1 MRLGI
6 DIGGTKT
13 HAVTLDADGRLGNQV
28 RLPTGFGADQVVD
41 TAVQAAEQL
50 AMLSDRKP
58 RDMDSIGVGIPGT
71 VDAANGR
78 VSHALNLGID
88 GLDLRAELAERLG
101 IDVQVEND
109 VKAAAVGAYHLL
121 GRQAGSM
128 AYLNLGT
135 GLAAGLVLDGSLWR
149 GVGGIAGEIGHI
161 PVDPNGPLCTCGQRG
176 CLETLASGS
185 GIARQWP
192 RGSREPVRALYDA
205 AEQGD
210 ETAIEVKQ
218 RFVHGVAAAVR
229 MLVLT
234 AGVELVVVGGG
245 ISSLG
250 APLEADVK
258 QVLDEWA
265 ASSPFLRTA
274 DLPSRVTIVS
284 DRFVAGAV
292 GAALVG
298 VSSWRS

>member
-13 HAVTLDADGRLGNQV
+13 HAATIDDAGTVGDQV
-28 RLPTGFGADQVVD
+28 RIPTGFGPEAVVQ
-41 TAVQAAEQL
+41 TAVAAAEQL
-50 AMLSDRKP
+50 AVRAAMKP
-58 RDMDSIGVGIPGT
+58 RDMSSIGVGVPGT
-71 VDAANGR
+71 VDPASGW

-88 GLDLRAELAERLG
+88 GLDLRAELSARLG
-101 IDVQVEND
+101 TDVQVEND
-109 VKAAAVGAYHLL
+109 VNAAAVGAFHVL
-121 GRQAGSM
+121 GRSAGSM

-135 GLAAGLVLDGSLWR
+135 GLAAGLVLDGKLWR

-161 PVDPNGPLCTCGQRG
+161 PVDPDGPLCTCGQRG

-192 RGSREPVRALYDA
+192 SGSAEPVRALYEA
-205 AEQGD
+205 AAVGD
-210 ETAIEVKQ
+210 VGAVRTKQ
-218 RFVHGVAAAVR
+218 RFLHGVAAAVR

-234 AGVELVVVGGG
+234 AGVEIVVVGGG

-258 QVLDEWA
+258 RVLDTWSAESA
-265 ASSPFLRTA
+265 FLRNA
-274 DLPSRVTIVS
+274 HLSSRVTIVP

-292 GAALVG
+292 GAALLG
-298 VSSWRS
+298 ESRWK

>member
-13 HAVTLDADGRLGNQV
+13 HAATIDDDGTLVDQV

-50 AMLSDRKP
+50 AVRSAMKP
-58 RDMDSIGVGIPGT
+58 HDMESIGVGIPGT
-71 VDAANGR
+71 VDASNGR

-88 GLDLRAELAERLG
+88 GLDLRALLSARLG

-121 GRQAGSM
+121 GRQAASM

-135 GLAAGLVLDGSLWR
+135 GLAAGLVFDGSLWR

-161 PVDPNGPLCTCGQRG
+161 PVDPAGPLCTCGQRG

-192 RGSREPVRALYDA
+192 SGSREPVRALYA
-205 AEQGD
+205 AAARGD
-210 ETAIEVKQ
+210 VEALAVKH

-234 AGVELVVVGGG
+234 AGVEVVVVGGG

-250 APLEADVK
+250 PPLETDVK
-258 QVLDEWA
+258 QALDDWSNESA
-265 ASSPFLRTA
+265 FLRTA
-274 DLPSRVTIVS
+274 DLSSRVTIVP

-298 VSSWRS
+298 VSPWRS

>member
-13 HAVTLDADGRLGNQV
+13 HAVTVDQGTVRDQV
-28 RLPTGFGADQVVD
+28 RLPTGFGPDAVVE

-50 AMLSDRKP
+50 AGRHDVKP

-71 VDAANGR
+71 VDPASGW

-88 GLDLRAELAERLG
+88 ALDLRATLTARLG
-101 IDVQVEND
+101 TEVQVEND
-109 VKAAAVGAYHLL
+109 VNAAAVGAYHLL
-121 GRQAGSM
+121 GRRVESM

-135 GLAAGLVLDGSLWR
+135 GLAAGLVLDGQLWR

-161 PVDPNGPLCTCGQRG
+161 PVDPNGPLCACGQRG

-192 RGSREPVRALYDA
+192 DGSRESVRALFDA
-205 AEQGD
+205 AAAGD
-210 ETAIEVKQ
+210 DVADRVKQ
-218 RFVHGVAAAVR
+218 RFLHGVATAVR

-234 AGVELVVVGGG
+234 AGVEVVVVGGG

-250 APLEADVK
+250 PRLEHDVK
-258 QVLDEWA
+258 RVLDEWSTESA
-265 ASSPFLRTA
+265 FLRTA
-274 DLPSRVTIVS
+274 DLSNRVTIVP

-298 VSSWRS
+298 ESRWKS